1 MTRSFRVKITGVIFM
16 IELKFKSPRPDNEPF
31 NEYWEELLPD
41 IQDRENLKPSHLQ
54 QLRLLCDLYVEYDIL
69 QSIIDL
75 NGRTYWSTGRN
86 GDQLK
91 LRPEVQQM
99 NRITSEIRN
108 YAKMLGMVLF
118 KDTKTNDVPQEDEDE
133 F

>member
-1 MTRSFRVKITGVIFM
+1 M

>member
-1 MTRSFRVKITGVIFM
+1 MTELIFP
-16 IELKFKSPRPDNEPF
+16 SPKPDHAGF
-31 NEYWEELLPD
+31 TEYWEDFLPD

-54 QLRLLCDLYVEYDIL
+54 QLRVLCDLYVDYDQL
-69 QSIIDL
+69 QAIIEL
-75 NGRTYWSTGRN
+75 EGRTYWSSGRN

-99 NRITSEIRN
+99 NRVLSEIRN
-108 YAKMLGMVLF
+108 YSKILGMLLF
-118 KDTKTNDVPQEDEDE
+118 KDTKTNEPEEEDEDG